1 MAILVFSLIILWFIL
16 TRKRRSRSIDGG
28 YIKNSF
34 HRWKG
39 SRDLRGGFDAN
50 APSKRYRSSRHLT
63 SQHGSIGSTFEGGII
78 GAEKQS
84 TDKRGVAM
92 SALPVLNRQSSRTRP
107 DHTYSA
113 SSSSSIVNE
122 FGKSSSARY
131 SNQHSIDSSAIY
143 PPSSRESGQYIP
155 SSDVLR
161 SHSLSTT
168 GTQYSLSNTIDPS
181 FPPPPSSTG
190 SNKQTRRQ
198 SIGKKRKPAPVY
210 KPSEADEHEPLSS
223 TSAVL
228 SNQHS
233 TNTELSSPSPFQRQ
247 LSHKNSFGPGGIEGK
262 PLHYLIPDMPLS
274 QSS

>member
-1 MAILVFSLIILWFIL
+1 
-16 TRKRRSRSIDGG
+16 
-28 YIKNSF
+28 
-34 HRWKG
+34 
-39 SRDLRGGFDAN
+39 LRGGFDAN

-143 PPSSRESGQYIP
+143 PPSSRESG
-155 SSDVLR
+155 
-161 SHSLSTT
+161 
-168 GTQYSLSNTIDPS
+168 TQYSLSNTIDPS
-181 FPPPPSSTG
+181 FPPPPSSIG